1 MISVYTLFIVSAVIS
16 ILLYCAPK
24 TAVKVGFGLGAISCF
39 YAMCHFVAN
48 MGVSDS
54 FVLGGT
60 FLYAPKFALSPLG
73 NFFSFVVVFIG
84 FASSVYGMSY
94 AEEYIGKANIG
105 VFACLFNTF
114 ILSMLLVISADNV
127 FCFAVLWELMTLIS
141 SFLIIVNDG
150 KGTLKAVMVYLGIAQ
165 IGAFCITC
173 GLLII
178 ANYAGSFEFAEWG
191 KVNMPMG
198 ASVAAFILFLI
209 GFGSKAG
216 MWPFHVWLPQ
226 AHPAAPS
233 NVSALMSG
241 VMIKVALFTLVK
253 FTLFLPLSIYFGLA
267 VLILGAA
274 SSLFG
279 VLYALCQHDFKALLA
294 YHSVENIGII
304 LLGLGTG
311 IYGVAAGN
319 VTLAAV
325 GFLAGCY
332 HVVNHA
338 IFKGLLFLCAGSV
351 IHATHT
357 QNMDVLGGL
366 AKKMPLTAVGM
377 FIGIM
382 GIAALPPVNGFVSEW
397 FTYQGM
403 LQGAKESGIFIR
415 YAFSLA
421 VVALALTGVLVGM
434 HLKLYAVIFAGTPRD
449 EKIWENAKESPL
461 GMVLGMIILMI
472 GCVGFGVGA
481 HFIVDYIMQAVNSI
495 TSNSGYAA
503 SLGASS
509 ITSPLGSIVST
520 PLIAVILCSTMLLPF
535 IILAVM
541 KANRDKP
548 RETDPW
554 ACGFK
559 YSPRMQMTGGPFTGD
574 LRKIMDWLFRGH
586 KRRIEQ
592 NGYFGPIEYHNHP
605 QDIWWTMIYQPV
617 IDWSKK
623 IADKIGIIQS
633 GYANL
638 YTLYI
643 LIYLCAILGVG
654 YFLI

>member
-1 MISVYTLFIVSAVIS
+1 MIGIYSLFLISAAIS
-16 ILLYCAPK
+16 ILLYSFQNL
-24 TAVKVGFGLGAISCF
+24 AVKVGFGLGAISCF
-39 YAMCHFVAN
+39 YGLSYFVAN
-48 MGVSDS
+48 MGSSES
-54 FVLGGT
+54 FVLFGN
-60 FLYAPKFALSPLG
+60 FLYSPVFALNPLG
-73 NFFSFVVVFIG
+73 NFFSFVVLFIG
-84 FASSVYGMSY
+84 FASSIYGMSY
-94 AEEYIGKANIG
+94 AKEYIPKARVG
-105 VFACLFNTF
+105 AFACLFNLF

-127 FCFAVLWELMTLIS
+127 FCFVVLWELMTLIS
-141 SFLIIVNDG
+141 AFLILVNDEE
-150 KGTLKAVMVYLGIAQ
+150 GTSKAVMVYLGIAQ

-178 ANYAGSFEFAEWG
+178 AYFAGSFEF
-191 KVNMPMG
+191 KDFLNVQMPVI
-198 ASVAAFILFLI
+198 ASVSVFILFLI

-216 MWPFHVWLPQ
+216 MWPFHVWLPM

-241 VMIKVALFTLVK
+241 VMIKVALFALVK
-253 FTLFLPLSIYFGLA
+253 FTLFLPLNIYFGIT

-279 VLYALCQHDFKALLA
+279 VLYALCQHDYKALLA

-311 IYGVAAGN
+311 LYGLAAGN
-319 VTLAAV
+319 ATLAVV

-351 IHATHT
+351 LHATHT
-357 QNMDVLGGL
+357 RNMDVLGGL
-366 AKKMPLTAVGM
+366 AKKMPITSIGM

-403 LQGAKESGIFIR
+403 LQGAMSEGIFIR
-415 YAFSLA
+415 YAFTLS

-434 HLKLYAVIFAGTPRD
+434 HLKLYAVIFAGTPHD
-449 EKIWENAKESPL
+449 KKIWENAKESPL

-481 HFIVDYIMQAVNSI
+481 NFVVEYIMIAV
-495 TSNSGYAA
+495 
-503 SLGASS
+503 SS
-509 ITSPLGSIVST
+509 IQVSSYSASAGINLISPIGSIVST
-520 PLIAVILCSTMLLPF
+520 PLIALILCSTMILPF
-535 IILAVM
+535 AILYIM
-541 KANRDKP
+541 KANRSAP
-548 RETDPW
+548 RQTDPW

-559 YSPRMQMTGGPFTGD
+559 YDQRMQITGGPFTGD
-574 LRKIMDWLFRGH
+574 LRRIMNWLFRGER
-586 KRRIEQ
+586 KVQ
-592 NGYFGPIEYHNHP
+592 SNGYFDPITYHNHP
-605 QDIWWTMIYQPV
+605 KDIWWFWFYEPV
-617 IDWSKK
+617 IEWCKK
-623 IADKIGIIQS
+623 FAQKAGIFQN
-633 GYANL
+633 GYTSVYA
-638 YTLYI
+638 LYI
-643 LIYLCAILGVG
+643 IIYLCAMLAVS